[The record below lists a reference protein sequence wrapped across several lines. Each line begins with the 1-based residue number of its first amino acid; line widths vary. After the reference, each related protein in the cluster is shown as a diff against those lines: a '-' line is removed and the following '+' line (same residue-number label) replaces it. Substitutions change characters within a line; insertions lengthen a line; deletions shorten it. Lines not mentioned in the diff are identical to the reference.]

1 MPEEIGVSAQDV
13 QGTKGKPIRNGEAV
27 LPPWARKRCNAT
39 SHASTVNLSGIQG
52 RLQSYMC
59 GKICFLLLGGAEVF
73 SPYPLTL

>member
-13 QGTKGKPIRNGEAV
+13 QGAKGKPIRNGEAV